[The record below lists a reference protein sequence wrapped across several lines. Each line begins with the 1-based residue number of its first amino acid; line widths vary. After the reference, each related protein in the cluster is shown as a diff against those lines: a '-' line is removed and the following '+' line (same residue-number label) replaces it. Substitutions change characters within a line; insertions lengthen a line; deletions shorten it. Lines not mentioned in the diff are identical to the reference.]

1 MNLEAG
7 WQEFSTARR
16 LPPPSSRKWQRK
28 FAQLAARGV
37 RPGLAAVLVGHV
49 AASEIY
55 VRNKVQACAE
65 LGIFS
70 DLITPPADVSTEELL
85 DLVADAQRARRH

>member
-1 MNLEAG
+1 
-7 WQEFSTARR
+7 
-16 LPPPSSRKWQRK
+16 
-28 FAQLAARGV
+28 V

-70 DLITPPADVSTEELL
+70 DLITPPADVTTEELL
-85 DLVADAQRARRH
+85 DLVEELNARDDIDGILIQLPCRLRSTPKGCWTPSTRRRTWTAFTP